1 MHTADPFMRPMSG
14 GEGATLLK
22 GAVTEESILIIVGR
36 KKCLKLFQPTMS
48 SHTNQVIFQNLKK
61 RKFYRFDR
69 RKGT

>member
-1 MHTADPFMRPMSG
+1 MRPMSG

-48 SHTNQVIFQNLKK
+48 SHTNQVIFQN
-61 RKFYRFDR
+61 
-69 RKGT
+69 